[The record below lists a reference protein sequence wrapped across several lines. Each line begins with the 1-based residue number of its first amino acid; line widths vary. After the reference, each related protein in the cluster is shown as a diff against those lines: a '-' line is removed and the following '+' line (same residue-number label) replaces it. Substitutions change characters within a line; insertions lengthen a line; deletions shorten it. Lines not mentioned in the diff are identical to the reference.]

1 MTLQLRYYVVALSGL
16 FATVPSVH
24 AEETSASG
32 GAATT
37 GQAPMADSA
46 SPGMPAANPEASMPP
61 PAAAPAA
68 AVIAPTAG
76 PLKIEDNGNS
86 IRFGVLLQPQY
97 MAASSQTP
105 LNSYSENI
113 YLRRTRVL
121 VGGKLLG
128 KLEFFADTDY
138 PNLFLDSNTAAVGAP
153 EVFAKSGPGM
163 YIQDAFV
170 TYKVLDNPMEDA
182 LKVDVGFMLPPMSH
196 NAVQGATTLYG
207 WDYFTFSFQ
216 HSNSF
221 GSTVNP
227 VGRDVGVQ
235 LRGLLVDGHLEYRAG
250 LFQGLRD
257 NVSGTDVQARN
268 FFRATLRVQVN
279 LLDPEPGFF
288 YAGTYLGAKKIASVG
303 ASFDVQGAY
312 KYFAV
317 DGIVDMPLGPGVVTG
332 QLNLAHW
339 NGGTLLPALVK
350 QTALMGEAGYNFAG
364 YQVSPIIRY
373 EHLWGSAALANQ
385 ARYSGGVAFWP
396 YGHNMNLKAFY
407 TRVKTDGFARGF
419 NQVNLQW
426 QVFFF

>member
-1 MTLQLRYYVVALSGL
+1 
-16 FATVPSVH
+16 
-24 AEETSASG
+24 
-32 GAATT
+32 
-37 GQAPMADSA
+37 
-46 SPGMPAANPEASMPP
+46 
-61 PAAAPAA
+61 
-68 AVIAPTAG
+68 
-76 PLKIEDNGNS
+76 
-86 IRFGVLLQPQY
+86 
-97 MAASSQTP
+97 
-105 LNSYSENI
+105 
-113 YLRRTRVL
+113 
-121 VGGKLLG
+121 
-128 KLEFFADTDY
+128 
-138 PNLFLDSNTAAVGAP
+138 
-153 EVFAKSGPGM
+153 
-163 YIQDAFV
+163 
-170 TYKVLDNPMEDA
+170 
-182 LKVDVGFMLPPMSH
+182 
-196 NAVQGATTLYG
+196 
-207 WDYFTFSFQ
+207 
-216 HSNSF
+216 
-221 GSTVNP
+221 
-227 VGRDVGVQ
+227 VQ

-250 LFQGLRD
+250 LFQGLRE
-257 NVSGTDVQARN
+257 NATGTDVQARN